1 MFTSILP
8 KPSQY
13 GWIAQKFSLY
23 HHGLTLYSTWLNGFW
38 TKSCLF
44 ASGSRHRYWFLPHC
58 IILPSTNSALPLFR
72 LRQPEFEPYERLAVC
87 QYYFPEVLMG
97 ARHVIVHSLTTA
109 LCCGASSALW
119 TLFDNDVSCSVRVAT
134 MHIVIVLMSRCFLSS
149 NNMNLVTNDDAR
161 GILSRDLRQELGFT
175 LCIDHSWRPRT
186 LGKFAKKRGIRSAN
200 LSAN

>member
-1 MFTSILP
+1 MALYICWRWSTLDTLQLSEMFTSILP

-97 ARHVIVHSLTTA
+97 TRHVIVHSLTTA

-134 MHIVIVLMSRCFLSS
+134 MHIVIVLMSRYFLSS
-149 NNMNLVTNDDAR
+149 NNMNLVTKWWCEGHLISWSQAGVR
-161 GILSRDLRQELGFT
+161 LYT
-175 LCIDHSWRPRT
+175 LYRPF
-186 LGKFAKKRGIRSAN
+186 LAP
-200 LSAN
+200 

>member
-1 MFTSILP
+1 MALYIYWRWSTLDTLQLSEMFTSILP

-134 MHIVIVLMSRCFLSS
+134 MHIVSVLMSRYFLSS
-149 NNMNLVTNDDAR
+149 NNMNLVTKWWCEGHLISWSQAGVR
-161 GILSRDLRQELGFT
+161 LYT
-175 LCIDHSWRPRT
+175 LYRPF
-186 LGKFAKKRGIRSAN
+186 LAP
-200 LSAN
+200 

>member
-1 MFTSILP
+1 MALYICWRWSTLDTLQLSEMFTSILP

-58 IILPSTNSALPLFR
+58 IILPSTNLALPLFR

-97 ARHVIVHSLTTA
+97 ARHVIVHRLTTA
-109 LCCGASSALW
+109 LRCGASSALW

-134 MHIVIVLMSRCFLSS
+134 MHIVIVFMSRYFLSS
-149 NNMNLVTNDDAR
+149 NNMNLVTKWWCE
-161 GILSRDLRQELGFT
+161 GHLISWSQEGVRLYT
-175 LCIDHSWRPRT
+175 LYRPF
-186 LGKFAKKRGIRSAN
+186 LAP
-200 LSAN
+200 

>member
-1 MFTSILP
+1 MALYICWRWSTLDTLQLSEMFTSILP

-58 IILPSTNSALPLFR
+58 IILPSTNLALPLFR

-97 ARHVIVHSLTTA
+97 ARHVIVHRLTTA
-109 LCCGASSALW
+109 LRCGASSALW

-134 MHIVIVLMSRCFLSS
+134 MHIVIALMLRYFLSS
-149 NNMNLVTNDDAR
+149 NNMNLVTKWWCEGHLISWSQAGVR
-161 GILSRDLRQELGFT
+161 LYT
-175 LCIDHSWRPRT
+175 LYRPF
-186 LGKFAKKRGIRSAN
+186 LAP
-200 LSAN
+200 